1 MSAGSVQQQL
11 HNRTCEATN
20 RYQETVNPQWV
31 RLLSVLQMKVRYTRC
46 LGAELYSAEGRRYLD
61 CLSGYCV
68 HNTGHNHPY
77 IVGALKNE
85 LDRYGPAMVQMHAP
99 ELAGELAARL
109 SEQAGGRLR
118 KVFFCSS
125 GSEGIEA
132 AIKFARAHTGRD
144 ALLSFDGA
152 FHGLTCGALSLM
164 GSSFWREGFGSL
176 LVGAEQ
182 LPFGS
187 LQSLRAKLTTGRYAA
202 LFLEPIQGEG
212 GIRFFSPN
220 YLREVQSL
228 CRRFGTVLV
237 ADEVQTGLYRTGS
250 FLASHQLGI
259 DPDIVVLAK
268 ALSGGLV
275 PSGAVLMTDG
285 IYDSVYSS
293 LHRSIIHTSTY
304 SENALALRAGLA
316 TLEVMEAECL
326 GDRSSHFGELLLE
339 RLREKLTGF
348 EMIKDVRGL
357 GLFCGVEFGA
367 PTQLRLRIPFEGFS
381 RIHLG
386 MFGQMV
392 VMRLFNE
399 MGVLTQMCGNN
410 FLVLKIAPPLVATE
424 EQIEEAVSAVREVV
438 EMIHSSMTFWTDA
451 LAMAGRVLN
460 I

>member
-1 MSAGSVQQQL
+1 MSVGCVQQQA
-11 HNRTCEATN
+11 HNGTSETTN
-20 RYQETVNPQWV
+20 RYQENVNPQWV
-31 RLLSVLQMKVRYTRC
+31 RLLSVLRMKVRYTRC

-77 IVGALKNE
+77 IIGALKEE
-85 LDRYGPAMVQMHAP
+85 LDRYGPAMVQTHAL

-109 SEQAGGRLR
+109 CAQAGGRLR

-125 GSEGIEA
+125 GSEGVEA
-132 AIKFARAHTGRD
+132 AIKFARAHTERD
-144 ALLSFDGA
+144 ALLSLDGA

-176 LVGAEQ
+176 LPGAEQ

-187 LQSLRAKLTTGRYAA
+187 LEALRAKLSTGRYAA
-202 LFLEPIQGEG
+202 LFLEPIQAEA
-212 GIRFFSPN
+212 GIRFLSTD

-237 ADEVQTGLYRTGS
+237 ADEVQTGLHRTGS
-250 FLASHQLGI
+250 FLASQQLGI
-259 DPDIVVLAK
+259 DPGILVLAK

-275 PSGAVLMTDG
+275 PSGAVLMTDE
-285 IYDSVYSS
+285 IYDSVYGS
-293 LHRSIIHTSTY
+293 LQRSIIHTSTY
-304 SENALALRAGLA
+304 SENALAMRAGLA
-316 TLEVMEAECL
+316 TLEVLDAECL
-326 GDRSSHFGELLLE
+326 GDRSSQLGVLLLQS
-339 RLREKLTGF
+339 LREKLTGF
-348 EMIKDVRGL
+348 DMIKDVRGL

-367 PTQLRLRIPFEGFS
+367 PTQLRLRIPFESFL
-381 RIHLG
+381 RIHPG

-392 VMRLFNE
+392 VMRLFKE

-424 EQIEEAVSAVREVV
+424 EQIDEAVSAVRHVV
-438 EMIHSSMTFWTDA
+438 ETIHTSMAFWTDA
-451 LAMAGRVLN
+451 LAIAGRVLN